1 MERESLVNPPEKTD
15 IFIEPPTGAAVGGA
29 GTSHAD
35 LSNQDHE
42 YGSNLPNSRIPGSIL
57 G

>member
-1 MERESLVNPPEKTD
+1 MERESLVNPSEKTD